1 MQLDTHTGVYS
12 GSTPGVAP
20 AGALSTRCLQ
30 KVHLLMT
37 PWRSGSRAFFSDGVG
52 VMKYHSWSWIMWR
65 AR

>member
-30 KVHLLMT
+30 NVHLVIT
-37 PWRSGSRAFFSDGVG
+37 PWRSGSRAFFSDGVAC
-52 VMKYHSWSWIMWR
+52 MKYHS
-65 AR
+65 